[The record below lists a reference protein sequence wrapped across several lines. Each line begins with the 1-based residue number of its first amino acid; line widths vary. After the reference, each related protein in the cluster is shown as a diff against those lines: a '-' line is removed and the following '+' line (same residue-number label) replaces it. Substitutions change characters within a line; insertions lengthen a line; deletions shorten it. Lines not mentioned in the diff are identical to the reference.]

1 MWLTKALKALL
12 LTLVTAGSL
21 GQAYPP
27 NSVWRPRSRTPLP
40 HNASFPAEPQYW
52 ELVLAPPA
60 RASKRPA

>member
-1 MWLTKALKALL
+1 MWLKKALKALL

-27 NSVWRPRSRTPLP
+27 NSVWRPRAGRFP

-52 ELVLAPPA
+52 ESVPL